1 MYLNEDNIKPNER
14 RNNME
19 RRVYFIVSAII
30 QIAIS
35 IYIIFT
41 AGALVQNEVVA
52 LKAVYEAMPNE
63 VIGGVIKNFESN
75 GVNSIRVCS
84 GISILVNIGIMVTA
98 IKNTILRNK
107 GLLITG
113 SIVCLLFSG
122 SEITELIAIVNII
135 VLLCSKRKNP
145 EDFPVKK
152 ELPKLEAISITKK
165 EIFIGIALALIYFS
179 QFIWGNYL
187 IESNMLRWTIII
199 VFYLSVL
206 LLSIAFWNKSIKRDL
221 KTFKE
226 NFITYIKFILHR
238 FGLMYII
245 YFIVTIIT
253 IIITKEIGSVNQQNL
268 ESLPSWYVIPLAVI
282 YAPIVEETIFRG
294 LIHKIIKNRKIFV
307 IVSAIC
313 FGLLHTISVE
323 VTLMNVIV
331 KALPYSV
338 LGGFLAYIYTKTEN
352 ISTNMFCHFA
362 INAIASLLTLV

>member
-1 MYLNEDNIKPNER
+1 
-14 RNNME
+14 ME
-19 RRVYFIVSAII
+19 RRIYFIVSAII
-30 QIAIS
+30 QIIIS
-35 IYIIFT
+35 IFVIFT
-41 AGALVQNEVVA
+41 ANAIVENEVLA
-52 LKAVYEAMPNE
+52 LKEVYEAMPNE
-63 VIGGVIKNFESN
+63 VIESVIETVESN
-75 GVNSIRVCS
+75 GVNSIRACS
-84 GISILVNIGIMVTA
+84 GISILVNIGIMATA

-135 VLLCSKRKNP
+135 VLLCSKRKNS
-145 EDFPVKK
+145 EDFPIKK
-152 ELPKLEAISITKK
+152 ELPKLENVPITKI
-165 EIFIGIALALIYFS
+165 EIFIGVALVIVYFS

-187 IESNMLRWTIII
+187 IESNILRWVIII
-199 VFYLSVL
+199 VFYLIVI

-221 KTFKE
+221 KAFKE
-226 NFITYIKFILHR
+226 NFGTYIKFILPR
-238 FGLMYII
+238 FGIMYII
-245 YFIVTIIT
+245 YFVVTIIT
-253 IIITKEIGSVNQQNL
+253 IIITKEMGSVNQQNL

-294 LIHKIIKNRKIFV
+294 LIHKIIKNKKIFV

-313 FGLLHTISVE
+313 FGLLHTISSE
-323 VTLMNVIV
+323 VTLVNVIV

-338 LGGFLAYIYTKTEN
+338 LGGYLAYIYAKTEN